1 MGRSRKFGRSTV
13 LAKMNESYYGSEK
26 QIAKEIVIM
35 KASKIEMLYNETIE
49 EWLYKVSTSI
59 AG

>member
-1 MGRSRKFGRSTV
+1 MTIQNLAKQE
-13 LAKMNESYYGSEK
+13 LAKMNEGYYGSEK

-49 EWLYKVSTSI
+49 EWLYKVSTTI
-59 AG
+59 NG

>member
-1 MGRSRKFGRSTV
+1 MTV
-13 LAKMNESYYGSEK
+13 QSLAKLELAKMNENYYGSEK
-26 QIAKEIVIM
+26 QIKNEIAIM
-35 KASKIEMLYNETIE
+35 KDSKIEMLYNETIE

>member
-1 MGRSRKFGRSTV
+1 MTV
-13 LAKMNESYYGSEK
+13 QNLAKLELAKMNESYYGSEK

-49 EWLYKVSTSI
+49 EWLYKVSTNVN
-59 AG
+59 G

>member
-1 MGRSRKFGRSTV
+1 MTIQN
-13 LAKMNESYYGSEK
+13 LAKLELKRMNESYYGSEK

-49 EWLYKVSTSI
+49 EWLYKVSTSVN
-59 AG
+59 G

>member
-1 MGRSRKFGRSTV
+1 MTIQNLSKQELKR
-13 LAKMNESYYGSEK
+13 MNESYYGSEK